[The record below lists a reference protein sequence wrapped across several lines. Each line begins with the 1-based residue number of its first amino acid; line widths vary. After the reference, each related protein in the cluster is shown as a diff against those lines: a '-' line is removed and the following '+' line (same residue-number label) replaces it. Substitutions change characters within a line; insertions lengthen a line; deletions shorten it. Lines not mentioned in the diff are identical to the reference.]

1 MGGGLHLQRLYNIR
15 PQAKTQGVVGLD
27 LVAGVADKLGKVL
40 VVEVTADNFPEL
52 FRQIIV
58 GLFGLRK
65 AGEGLTEPV
74 SGLVDFNIVP
84 KQFRKQVLHFHHSS
98 CIMFP
103 NYKFENYYIRTYSAC
118 QGVEAKS
125 GRFFFTY

>member
-1 MGGGLHLQRLYNIR
+1 M
-15 PQAKTQGVVGLD
+15 D

-52 FRQIIV
+52 FRQIVV

-74 SGLVDFNIVP
+74 SGLD
-84 KQFRKQVLHFHHSS
+84 RKSTRLNSS
-98 CIMFP
+98 H
-103 NYKFENYYIRTYSAC
+103 
-118 QGVEAKS
+118 
-125 GRFFFTY
+125 